1 VHSSRPNDSKP
12 DPRKTLGKPTK
23 KLLEVLGL
31 LRPNRD
37 SSMGY
42 DETKQKIYS
51 LWLAD
56 EKLCSL
62 APDEIVGTCV
72 SAAT

>member
-1 VHSSRPNDSKP
+1 
-12 DPRKTLGKPTK
+12 
-23 KLLEVLGL
+23 
-31 LRPNRD
+31 
-37 SSMGY
+37 MGY

-56 EKLCSL
+56 EKLYSL

-72 SAAT
+72 SAATWLE